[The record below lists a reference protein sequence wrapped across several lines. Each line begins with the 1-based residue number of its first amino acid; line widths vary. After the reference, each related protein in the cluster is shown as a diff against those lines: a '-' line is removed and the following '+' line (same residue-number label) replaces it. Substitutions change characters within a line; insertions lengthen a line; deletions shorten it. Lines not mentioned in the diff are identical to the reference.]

1 MKNQRFKLEFILFI
15 LITVF
20 TIFGIAYGITIIGN
34 DISVG
39 GNLIVGGNATT
50 TGNHIVLGRFNA
62 LGNVGIGTREPTQKL
77 DVVGGYIKSDTG
89 FCIRTN
95 CINNWP
101 TATGGGLTG
110 NGTVNKIAKWIGS
123 TSLGDSIIFDNG
135 VNIGIGTNMPSY
147 KLDIEGDVRWSGT
160 LQGGSVPWARLTSF
174 PSGCP
179 SGQFVTAVGSTL
191 TCASPS
197 SGEVSGFGS
206 GSTNYI
212 PKWTGSTSLGN
223 SIIYDNGINV
233 GIGTPSPAYNLDI
246 VGDVRWSGTL
256 QGGFVP
262 WARLTS
268 FPSGCPPGQFV
279 TAVGSTLTCASP
291 SSGGG
296 SGSGSGSGFGSGST
310 NYISKWTGSTSL
322 GNSIIYDNGINV
334 GIGTTNPNAKLE
346 INGNMRLTNRGQ
358 YIEFVNSGHRIGRD
372 SSNDSLTFSTGNVT
386 RMVIN
391 PYGRV
396 GIGTTN
402 PQGILHVVDVLGN
415 RNVAIITDGAGSYRS
430 DWPSGWGGGL
440 ATWDIVGSSAYLDQ
454 VVRRS
459 DISLKKDIQPLNY
472 GILDKVLKLNP
483 VSFYWK
489 DENMDKDKHFG
500 FVAQEVEKI
509 LPELVRQDSKGKK
522 MLNYDELIPYLVRAI
537 QEQQKQIEELKEKIS
552 KMSN

>member
-1 MKNQRFKLEFILFI
+1 
-15 LITVF
+15 
-20 TIFGIAYGITIIGN
+20 
-34 DISVG
+34 
-39 GNLIVGGNATT
+39 
-50 TGNHIVLGRFNA
+50 
-62 LGNVGIGTREPTQKL
+62 
-77 DVVGGYIKSDTG
+77 
-89 FCIRTN
+89 
-95 CINNWP
+95 
-101 TATGGGLTG
+101 
-110 NGTVNKIAKWIGS
+110 
-123 TSLGDSIIFDNG
+123 
-135 VNIGIGTNMPSY
+135 MPSY

-179 SGQFVTAVGSTL
+179 PGQFVTAVGSTL

-223 SIIYDNGINV
+223 SIIYDNGTNV

-256 QGGFVP
+256 QGGSVP

-291 SSGGG
+291 PSGG
-296 SGSGSGSGFGSGST
+296 GSGSGFGSGST

-322 GNSIIYDNGINV
+322 GNSIIYDNGTNV

-402 PQGILHVVDVLGN
+402 PLAMLHVVEGGGN

-537 QEQQKQIEELKEKIS
+537 QEQQKEIEELKEKIS
-552 KMSN
+552 RMTN

>member
-1 MKNQRFKLEFILFI
+1 MKNQRLKFEFILFI

-34 DISVG
+34 DISIG

-50 TGNHIVLGRFNA
+50 TGNHVVLGRFNA

-89 FCIRTN
+89 FCIGTN

-123 TSLGDSIIFDNG
+123 ASLGDSIIFDNG

-160 LQGGSVPWARLTSF
+160 LQGGSVPWSRLTSF
-174 PSGCP
+174 PSSCP
-179 SGQFVTAVGSTL
+179 PGQFVTAVGTTL

-223 SIIYDNGINV
+223 SIIYDNG
-233 GIGTPSPAYNLDI
+233 T
-246 VGDVRWSGTL
+246 
-256 QGGFVP
+256 
-262 WARLTS
+262 
-268 FPSGCPPGQFV
+268 
-279 TAVGSTLTCASP
+279 
-291 SSGGG
+291 
-296 SGSGSGSGFGSGST
+296 
-310 NYISKWTGSTSL
+310 
-322 GNSIIYDNGINV
+322 NV

-372 SSNDSLTFSTGNVT
+372 SSNDGLTFSTGNVT

-402 PQGILHVVDVLGN
+402 PQGILHVVEGLGN

-509 LPELVRQDSKGKK
+509 LPELVRQDSQGKK
-522 MLNYDELIPYLVRAI
+522 TLNYDELIPYLVRAI
-537 QEQQKQIEELKEKIS
+537 QEQQRIIQEQQKEIRELKEKILR
-552 KMSN
+552 MTN